1 VANGSGELSF
11 KGSGCGGEPSIDFQ
25 TQRRASAVVQRISG
39 ALVLIG
45 FIPYTCRDIGFALN
59 GTAGYTG
66 GSPGVYLLIVVVM
79 VVASACLVAAFLGS
93 RVQRNVPVC
102 YRALVF
108 CALASV
114 CFFLVAASADLPWA
128 TGLACVATSGVLS
141 TIHILMWVT
150 TVGICRNNHVQ
161 AMRSFALMRLGWAL
175 GPLLGCVLTLA
186 TVRPG
191 SVNVTLLCVHAAL
204 CVLAL
209 YATYA
214 LVLPESVL
222 TEALA
227 IMPQRYRKPF
237 KERCQMVS
245 NRYGLTEREA
255 EVMALFAKGRDSAY
269 IQQTLS
275 LSKSTVSTHRQH
287 IYVKLG
293 VHSQQELL
301 NLLYELEAPAQIDTS
316 AGASLP
322 AGGAAA

>member
-1 VANGSGELSF
+1 
-11 KGSGCGGEPSIDFQ
+11 
-25 TQRRASAVVQRISG
+25 
-39 ALVLIG
+39 
-45 FIPYTCRDIGFALN
+45 
-59 GTAGYTG
+59 
-66 GSPGVYLLIVVVM
+66 
-79 VVASACLVAAFLGS
+79 
-93 RVQRNVPVC
+93 
-102 YRALVF
+102 
-108 CALASV
+108 
-114 CFFLVAASADLPWA
+114 
-128 TGLACVATSGVLS
+128 
-141 TIHILMWVT
+141 
-150 TVGICRNNHVQ
+150 
-161 AMRSFALMRLGWAL
+161 
-175 GPLLGCVLTLA
+175 
-186 TVRPG
+186 
-191 SVNVTLLCVHAAL
+191 
-204 CVLAL
+204 VLAL